1 MIGIVV
7 GTRPE
12 LIKIFPIVKF
22 FKQKKVKY
30 KIIHTGQHYSKNLNE
45 IFLENFSILKPNYNL
60 KIGSKP
66 HAEQTA
72 LMMIG
77 LEKILHE
84 KFRLNKSDKNLQFVL
99 GELGAMREYLQT
111 PGASVKMILEH
122 IALVL

>member
-12 LIKIFPIVKF
+12 LIKIFPIVKL

-72 LMMIG
+72 LMMI
-77 LEKILHE
+77 
-84 KFRLNKSDKNLQFVL
+84 
-99 GELGAMREYLQT
+99 
-111 PGASVKMILEH
+111 
-122 IALVL
+122 